1 MGSMQRAGQLWP
13 VFLVVETYDGDVSRD
28 DARQNSPGD
37 RNVRRSALH
46 RQPHD
51 RRRSAGGGRYSAQWQ
66 PTVVLVD
73 QRNAITEVRPL
84 QPESGKAGCG
94 GILDW
99 VPFVPVFQCQQH
111 PAARSF
117 VRCEHYSTLSA
128 GREQRA
134 MAIGK
139 WAC

>member
-1 MGSMQRAGQLWP
+1 MGSMQRAGQSWP

-28 DARQNSPGD
+28 DARQNSPVTVTSADPYYTGSLTID
-37 RNVRRSALH
+37 ADLLAADIPPSGSRRWCWWINET
-46 RQPHD
+46 
-51 RRRSAGGGRYSAQWQ
+51 RSPKFARSSLRVAK
-66 PTVVLVD
+66 PD
-73 QRNAITEVRPL
+73 A
-84 QPESGKAGCG
+84 G